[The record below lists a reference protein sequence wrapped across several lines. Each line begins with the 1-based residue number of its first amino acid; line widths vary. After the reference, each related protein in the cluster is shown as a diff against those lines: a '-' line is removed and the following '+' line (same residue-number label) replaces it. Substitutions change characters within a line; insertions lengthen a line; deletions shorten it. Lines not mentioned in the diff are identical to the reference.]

1 MIISERGNRRM
12 MRWLSQNKTNQQTII
27 SNIDC
32 LCLTMDK
39 NGFMYVSD
47 WKKNEVRRWKER
59 YTNEIIIAGGNGS
72 ENELNQL
79 NFPTYIFVNEDSS
92 LYISDSRN
100 NRVMKWR
107 KDAREGIVVA
117 RGNGQGKSPTQL
129 NFPQGVIADHLGQI
143 YVAECDNH

>member
-1 MIISERGNRRM
+1 MIVAE
-12 MRWLSQNKTNQQTII
+12 
-27 SNIDC
+27 
-32 LCLTMDK
+32 
-39 NGFMYVSD
+39 
-47 WKKNEVRRWKER
+47 
-59 YTNEIIIAGGNGS
+59 GNGS
-72 ENELNQL
+72 ANDLNQL

-92 LYISDSRN
+92 LYISDTRN